1 MGTKS
6 LNNHVK
12 LNKFKT
18 KRDSSLTNI
27 LFVKSI
33 VSFNFGKTNCLVVC
47 LSHFVSN
54 DVVLLFEHCS
64 LLSKEV
70 FEGAEGNLLRIFE
83 KNRSI
88 LHRIKE
94 LPLDEPRPK
103 ERWVEK

>member
-1 MGTKS
+1 MV
-6 LNNHVK
+6 L
-12 LNKFKT
+12 LYC
-18 KRDSSLTNI
+18 
-27 LFVKSI
+27 I
-33 VSFNFGKTNCLVVC
+33 VSLW
-47 LSHFVSN
+47 HFVSN
-54 DVVLLFEHCS
+54 NDALLFELCS

-103 ERWVEK
+103 ERCVEK

>member
-1 MGTKS
+1 
-6 LNNHVK
+6 
-12 LNKFKT
+12 
-18 KRDSSLTNI
+18 
-27 LFVKSI
+27 
-33 VSFNFGKTNCLVVC
+33 
-47 LSHFVSN
+47 
-54 DVVLLFEHCS
+54 
-64 LLSKEV
+64 LSKEV